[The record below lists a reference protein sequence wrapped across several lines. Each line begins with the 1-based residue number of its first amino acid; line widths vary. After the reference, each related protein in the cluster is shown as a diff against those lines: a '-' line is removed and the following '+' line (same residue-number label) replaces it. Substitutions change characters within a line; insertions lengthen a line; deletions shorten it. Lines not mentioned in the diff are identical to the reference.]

1 MKADRFKVNDQDV
14 EAKAAPVVEQ
24 PVVERQD
31 VEPKAAPAR
40 IPADAVPVPDGELD
54 PVSEAILDEIP
65 DRPKQA
71 APVVEQQP
79 DVERQDD
86 DAPGAAHMS
95 RAALV
100 GVGGVVCA
108 VLGVMLLRGAR
119 PGAVAAAAAP
129 VAPVAP
135 VAPAMTARPAGLVV
149 K

>member
-1 MKADRFKVNDQDV
+1 MKADRFKMNDQDV
-14 EAKAAPVVEQ
+14 EPKAAPVVEQ
-24 PVVERQD
+24 PVVEQPV

-40 IPADAVPVPDGELD
+40 IPADAVPVPDGQLD

-65 DRPKQA
+65 DRPKKA
-71 APVVEQQP
+71 APVVEQP

-100 GVGGVVCA
+100 GVGGVVFA

-119 PGAVAAAAAP
+119 PGEVAATAATA
-129 VAPVAP
+129 AP
-135 VAPAMTARPAGLVV
+135 VAPAMTARPSGLVV